1 MRRLLCFLAVLSV
14 LTPAPLS
21 AQETP
26 AAKSPQDLSLSVG
39 QATFFKLTHSERT
52 KPNFLDMALD
62 AALQKFIAS
71 TIKKGYE
78 ISYQF
83 LEVLP
88 SEQSVVLSDV
98 KYTRRKGSGVV
109 EVSFGSLKV
118 NWSDLMSSL
127 QNKAVSFGKLTAA
140 NVKAR
145 AERAKDGKT
154 DKISGSAKN
163 IEMTSVFLGKC
174 ENMKRVREDVKADF
188 APAQNGGD
196 GCIEAQEVFMTD
208 GALTRSLTKE
218 KYRVNEALLKM
229 ILIRPSDSQNPV
241 EFSIGNVNGQTVRTA
256 QELFKVI
263 KQ

>member
-83 LEVLP
+83 LEILP

-145 AERAKDGKT
+145 ATRSKNGGT
-154 DKISGSAKN
+154 DKIDGSAKN
-163 IEMTSVFLGKC
+163 IEMTSVFLGECK
-174 ENMKRVREDVKADF
+174 NLTRVKEDVKADF
-188 APAQNGGD
+188 TPAESVSGG
-196 GCIEAQEVFMTD
+196 CVEAESVFMTN
-208 GALTRSLTKE
+208 GALTRSAPKE
-218 KYRVNEALLKM
+218 KYRVDEALLKAV
-229 ILIRPSDSQNPV
+229 LIRLNDPQNPV

-256 QELFKVI
+256 QELFKAI